1 MYTAKYSKND
11 VNSGKIVKEMNW
23 NTSEERGGFACY
35 DHFFLLYWMEWE
47 VNEENEQT
55 SFST

>member
-35 DHFFLLYWMEWE
+35 DHFLLLYWME
-47 VNEENEQT
+47 
-55 SFST
+55 